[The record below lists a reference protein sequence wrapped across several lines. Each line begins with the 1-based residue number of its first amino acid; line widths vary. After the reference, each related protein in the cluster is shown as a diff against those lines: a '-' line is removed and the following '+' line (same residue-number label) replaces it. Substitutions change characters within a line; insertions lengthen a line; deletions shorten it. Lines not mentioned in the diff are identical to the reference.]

1 MKKFTQLDI
10 KQRAKLQVLLK
21 EKKSLSEVAK
31 ILDVSRQTVYREI
44 LRNSYQVKQDTYGCK
59 GSCIHFLDCKKQ
71 LIVNSSTA
79 SVCHPNCFKYEPG
92 RQSCLR
98 KYPFVCNYC
107 RKQKNCQ
114 FLHFIYDPDNASNEY
129 HMRISNANAVPKT
142 EVEKIKEINK
152 IVSPLVK
159 KGQSIE
165 VILMNHPEIGVSAL
179 TIRNWIKL
187 GYLDCKFSELR
198 MFGRRVSKKYDYS
211 KVSEHIKL
219 SEDKVGHKYAN
230 YLYYKKLFPNSLTI
244 QLDSVIGN
252 IDGKHFVLTI
262 HIVEYKFQFGILL
275 NNKTKTEVFNAL
287 NNLLTSLKQL
297 EDNTAIAT
305 YQTFANCWL
314 TDNGTEFDDLLK
326 LINIHPN
333 LNIFFC
339 HPNASFEK
347 GACERNHVLVRYI
360 QYKGWSFDNLNQ
372 SDINTLFSHINSYPR
387 KSLNK
392 KTPYQC
398 ILESPAFGK
407 EFLDV
412 IGIYKVNC
420 DDVNLT
426 PALLKKIKN

>member
-1 MKKFTQLDI
+1 M
-10 KQRAKLQVLLK
+10 V
-21 EKKSLSEVAK
+21 
-31 ILDVSRQTVYREI
+31 
-44 LRNSYQVKQDTYGCK
+44 
-59 GSCIHFLDCKKQ
+59 
-71 LIVNSSTA
+71 
-79 SVCHPNCFKYEPG
+79 
-92 RQSCLR
+92 
-98 KYPFVCNYC
+98 
-107 RKQKNCQ
+107 
-114 FLHFIYDPDNASNEY
+114 
-129 HMRISNANAVPKT
+129 
-142 EVEKIKEINK
+142 
-152 IVSPLVK
+152 
-159 KGQSIE
+159 
-165 VILMNHPEIGVSAL
+165 
-179 TIRNWIKL
+179 
-187 GYLDCKFSELR
+187 
-198 MFGRRVSKKYDYS
+198 
-211 KVSEHIKL
+211 
-219 SEDKVGHKYAN
+219 
-230 YLYYKKLFPNSLTI
+230 
-244 QLDSVIGN
+244 
-252 IDGKHFVLTI
+252 
-262 HIVEYKFQFGILL
+262 LL
-275 NNKTKTEVFNAL
+275 NNKTKVEVFNAL

-297 EDNTAIAT
+297 EDSTAIAT

-398 ILESPAFGK
+398 VFDEPAFGK